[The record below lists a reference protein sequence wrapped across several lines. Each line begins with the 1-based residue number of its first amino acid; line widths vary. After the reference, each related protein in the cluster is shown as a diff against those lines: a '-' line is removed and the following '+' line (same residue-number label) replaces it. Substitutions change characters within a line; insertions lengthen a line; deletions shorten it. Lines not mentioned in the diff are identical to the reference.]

1 MPYKKKIHSFKIN
14 NLVLKMSKPKEKPIA
29 QIKADLKRGGDTH
42 KIAKKYKVSWQT
54 VAAVKA
60 HLTMGTY

>member
-1 MPYKKKIHSFKIN
+1 
-14 NLVLKMSKPKEKPIA
+14 MSKPKEKPIA